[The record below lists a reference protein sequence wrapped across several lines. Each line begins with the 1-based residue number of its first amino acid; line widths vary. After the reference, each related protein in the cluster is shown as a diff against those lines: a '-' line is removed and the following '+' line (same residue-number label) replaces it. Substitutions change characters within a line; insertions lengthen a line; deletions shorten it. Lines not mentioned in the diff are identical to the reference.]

1 MQDEREKMVSTIK
14 KLKKEY
20 KYDYESFMKIVI
32 SLYIKLK
39 EKWGYI
45 FLLVIIKVIEFMLYI
60 KKSNNIMWSKW
71 QLFK

>member
-32 SLYIKLK
+32 SFYIKLK
-39 EKWGYI
+39 EK
-45 FLLVIIKVIEFMLYI
+45 
-60 KKSNNIMWSKW
+60 
-71 QLFK
+71 